1 MKGKIISILSMML
14 ILLMASC
21 SNKASSSNDTIVIGC
36 MALNAEAVEEI
47 KRLMEKEGYKMEV
60 KVFDGNNLPALA
72 LSANEIDGLIL
83 NHKPWIDTFNKA
95 NNSHLVLVDGFKY
108 ASLNA
113 LYSSKHK
120 TLEEIPDGATITIS
134 NDPSNMDRG
143 LRFLEKLG
151 LLKLG
156 EKTGEFY
163 TMLDIKENPKSY
175 WAFHHRRWCYE
186 YMDIK
191 DVSREIDLCGM
202 LLAVD
207 ARNFHAWRHRRWAV
221 QRCGDQY
228 EKELK
233 HTYDLI
239 ASNFSNYSA
248 WHYRSQL
255 PNLTDFKGEIEMAK
269 TAMWTD
275 PRDQSAWIY
284 YRWLL
289 NRPEIAS
296 DQELLHEELQT
307 LKELQEEEP
316 NCKYIYLA
324 QLWIQRK
331 IEDSNEEEIKKLIEK
346 LSELDPI
353 RAPYY
358 KEL

>member
-163 TMLDIKENPKSY
+163 TMLDIKENPKNIKFLEVETTSTAGSY
-175 WAFHHRRWCYE
+175 ADANATITFSSVMKNSGFDAHSYIVEDGEYNNFPTGLVVNEGNENSKWAQ
-186 YMDIK
+186 DIIK
-191 DVSREIDLCGM
+191 VTQTEEFKNKFNEIFQG
-202 LLAVD
+202 A
-207 ARNFHAWRHRRWAV
+207 
-221 QRCGDQY
+221 Y
-228 EKELK
+228 
-233 HTYDLI
+233 I
-239 ASNFSNYSA
+239 
-248 WHYRSQL
+248 
-255 PNLTDFKGEIEMAK
+255 
-269 TAMWTD
+269 
-275 PRDQSAWIY
+275 IY
-284 YRWLL
+284 
-289 NRPEIAS
+289 
-296 DQELLHEELQT
+296 
-307 LKELQEEEP
+307 
-316 NCKYIYLA
+316 
-324 QLWIQRK
+324 
-331 IEDSNEEEIKKLIEK
+331 
-346 LSELDPI
+346 
-353 RAPYY
+353 
-358 KEL
+358 